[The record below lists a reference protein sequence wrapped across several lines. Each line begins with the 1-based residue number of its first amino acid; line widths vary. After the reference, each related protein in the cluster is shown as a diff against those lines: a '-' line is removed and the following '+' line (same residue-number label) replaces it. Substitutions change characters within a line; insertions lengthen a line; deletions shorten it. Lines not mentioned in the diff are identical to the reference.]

1 MKRVIVLLLV
11 YILPALCLAQTSANH
26 QLPDDIKVLE
36 ATWHHD
42 VDWRNP
48 TAGSP
53 ERQLEQRRANNKLGP
68 LDTEQTL
75 FLRTGRDAAL
85 VTIRN
90 EGSKTIKAIR
100 YDFIF
105 VSTQNREEYFRYQF
119 RNRVTIGAGE
129 TKTLTNHIVD
139 RRMETFRPS
148 SVDPATGVNSEIR
161 VVINRIEYADGSIWR
176 RR

>member
-1 MKRVIVLLLV
+1 MKRVIALLLV

-36 ATWHHD
+36 ASWHHG

-48 TAGSP
+48 SAGSP

-75 FLRTGRDAAL
+75 FLRGDRNAAV

-90 EGSKTIKAIR
+90 EGSKTIKALSPPG
-100 YDFIF
+100 
-105 VSTQNREEYFRYQF
+105 VNPT
-119 RNRVTIGAGE
+119 
-129 TKTLTNHIVD
+129 
-139 RRMETFRPS
+139 
-148 SVDPATGVNSEIR
+148 TGVNSEIR
-161 VVINRIEYADGSIWR
+161 VVINRIEYADGSTWR

>member
-1 MKRVIVLLLV
+1 MKRVIALLLV

-26 QLPDDIKVLE
+26 QPPDDIKVLE
-36 ATWHHD
+36 ATWHYG

-53 ERQLEQRRANNKLGP
+53 ETQLERSRANNQLGP

-75 FLRTGRDAAL
+75 FLRGDRNAAL

-90 EGSKTIKAIR
+90 EGSKAIKAIR

-105 VSTQNREEYFRYQF
+105 VNTQNGKEWFR
-119 RNRVTIGAGE
+119 
-129 TKTLTNHIVD
+129 
-139 RRMETFRPS
+139 
-148 SVDPATGVNSEIR
+148 
-161 VVINRIEYADGSIWR
+161 
-176 RR
+176 